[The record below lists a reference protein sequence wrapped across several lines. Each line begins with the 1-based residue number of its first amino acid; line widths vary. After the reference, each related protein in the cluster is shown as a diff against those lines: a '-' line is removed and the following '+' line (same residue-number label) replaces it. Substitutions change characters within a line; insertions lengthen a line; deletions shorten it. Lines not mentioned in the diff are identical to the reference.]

1 MKQYAVRTKFTFTG
15 TFIVNAESRE
25 EAKSDVEHHCGLVI
39 GGNVHSSLSKEKLP
53 DWEFD
58 VHPDK
63 VVLSVKRGKL

>member
-1 MKQYAVRTKFTFTG
+1 LKQYKVRTKFTFAG

-25 EAKSDVEHHCGLVI
+25 EAKQDVEHHCGLVL
-39 GGNVHSSLSKEKLP
+39 GGNVHTSLSEEEVP

-63 VVLSVKRGKL
+63 IVLGVKVNR